1 MKNDEII
8 IQFYACTY
16 FSPAIAY
23 EIVKLVGDILN
34 MTDLMLQWNCRDGT
48 TKSTLNTVAS
58 VGESYKERSN
68 NDSAIFTTD
77 VEFLSAQK
85 SIFGYIQ
92 AVKLKPDYLD
102 KFARSRGLQF
112 NSITITI
119 RDTCIDVFSKVTLQS
134 LFSTLAERFDIVYGF
149 ARSQSLIQASVS
161 TKMGNL
167 NLAGGL
173 RGLFWI
179 NYFGEAILSSMSLE
193 QIAED
198 FEVLPSESGSLVTF
212 KGREE
217 VYAGKS
223 AIFMKQLGLQYFWPM
238 QRPQD
243 SRSGTQ
249 SVFSWVLEIY
259 QDKKKAQKE
268 IEVFSFNYTKM
279 TTKSFEQ

>member
-1 MKNDEII
+1 MKDGEII
-8 IQFYACTY
+8 IQLYSCTY

-23 EIVKLVGDILN
+23 EIVKSVGDVLN
-34 MTDLMLQWNCRDGT
+34 MADLMLQWNCRDDT
-48 TKSTLNTVAS
+48 IKSSFNMIPS
-58 VGESYKERSN
+58 IEESYKERSN
-68 NDSAIFTTD
+68 SDSAIFTTD

-85 SIFGYIQ
+85 NIFGYIQ

-102 KFARSRGLQF
+102 KFARSRGLRF
-112 NSITITI
+112 NSITISI
-119 RDTCIDVFSKVTLQS
+119 RDTCIDAFSKVTLPS
-134 LFSTLAERFDIVYGF
+134 LFIALAERFEIVYGF
-149 ARSQSLIQASVS
+149 ARSQSLIQGSVN

-167 NLAGGL
+167 SLAGGL

-179 NYFGEAILSSMSLE
+179 NYFGEAILSSISLE

-198 FEVLPSESGSLVTF
+198 FEVLPSQSGSLVTF

-217 VYAGKS
+217 VYVGKS
-223 AIFMKQLGLQYFWPM
+223 AIFMKQLGLQYFWPI
-238 QRPQD
+238 QRHQD

-259 QDKKKAQKE
+259 QDQKKAQKE